1 MPCSAAC
8 SLRFRLVEFTWTKS
22 GQEEVEMF
30 SILTILAIV
39 GIIIAFVKSR
49 VVVPPDMEFIVERFG
64 KPHPVLRTGTHF
76 IVPFV
81 DSVKIR
87 FSTKEIRLTIPTFT
101 ELNLENLPLTF
112 ESELRY
118 QILDSLLLRES
129 VRHRGDALRELCQ
142 TCVRSVV
149 ADYEL
154 DTILAEQDR
163 FEEQVAR
170 RLQDAARGW
179 GVKINGYD
187 AKTITPPLE
196 VVIAL
201 AEWAKRERERRA

>member
-1 MPCSAAC
+1 
-8 SLRFRLVEFTWTKS
+8 
-22 GQEEVEMF
+22 
-30 SILTILAIV
+30 
-39 GIIIAFVKSR
+39 
-49 VVVPPDMEFIVERFG
+49 MEFIVERFG

-179 GVKINGYD
+179 GVKINGYY